1 MSSPEVICNL
11 ALKHVGSSSPIQSIN
26 ERSPEA
32 EVCKAFYDTD
42 LRQMFR
48 DFPWPF
54 AFKTA
59 ALALV
64 QTYDGTDP
72 TLLYTYAYRYPVDC
86 MGVDRI
92 ISYPFSQSSTGAVVA
107 GALVWPLPR
116 LRRDNAD
123 SLVKMDFG
131 NDAQG
136 QLIYTDEPSAILR
149 YTALITDPS
158 RYPPD
163 FIKAFSYLLAS
174 DIGPTLS
181 KGNSIN
187 LSDRAIKNY
196 VSMLTEARARA
207 ANEQRPERQP
217 DADTIRARGGWE
229 DGGLWWRT

>member
-11 ALKHVGSSSPIQSIN
+11 ALTHVGVSSSIQSIN
-26 ERSPEA
+26 ERSDEA
-32 EVCKAFYDTD
+32 IICKKFYDTD
-42 LRQMFR
+42 LKQIFR

-54 AFKTA
+54 ANKTA

-72 TLLYTYAYRYPVDC
+72 TLIYAYSYRYPVDC
-86 MGVDRI
+86 MRI
-92 ISYPFSQSSTGAVVA
+92 GNILSYPYASSTSGAIVS
-107 GALVWPLPR
+107 GAMTWPLPR

-123 SLVKMDFG
+123 TLVKMDLG

-136 QLIYTDEPSAILR
+136 QLIYTDEPSAILK

-158 RYPPD
+158 RYPAD

-196 VSMLTEARARA
+196 VSMLTEARATA
-207 ANEQRPERQP
+207 ANEARPERAP
-217 DADTIRARGGWE
+217 DADVIRARGGYT
-229 DGGLWWRT
+229 DGGEWWRS